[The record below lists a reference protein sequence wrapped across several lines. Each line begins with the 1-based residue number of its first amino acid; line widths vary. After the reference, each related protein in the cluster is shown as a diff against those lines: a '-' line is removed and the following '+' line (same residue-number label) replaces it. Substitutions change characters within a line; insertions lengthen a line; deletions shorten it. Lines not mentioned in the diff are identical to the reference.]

1 MMPRLPWQIRLT
13 LCVGVALLV
22 GADAQAGKF
31 NRVLSVGDAA
41 PVWKD
46 LIGVDGRRH
55 NLADCKAKLV
65 VFVFIVNHCP
75 IAAACEERLK
85 QLATDY
91 RARDVELIAI
101 SVSQSKSDGLDKMKE
116 RAEDAKFSFLYLHD
130 PSQVTGQR
138 YGATATPQ
146 VFVLNADRRVSY
158 MGALDD
164 NGRDAAKVE
173 THYTRAALDALLAG
187 QPVEI
192 RETRPVGCEIEYA
205 AESPPKP

>member
-1 MMPRLPWQIRLT
+1 MMLLLPRCFRMT
-13 LCVGVALLV
+13 LLV
-22 GADAQAGKF
+22 VVMLLVSADAYAGKF

-55 NLADCKAKLV
+55 SLADCKAKLV
-65 VFVFIVNHCP
+65 VFVFITNHCP
-75 IAAACEERLK
+75 ITAACEERLK

-101 SVSQSKSDGLDKMKE
+101 SVSRSKSDGLDKMQE

-130 PSQVTGQR
+130 PSQVTGQK

-146 VFVLNADRRVSY
+146 VFVLNADRRISY

-173 THYTRAALDALLAG
+173 THYTRAALDALLTG

-205 AESPPKP
+205 AKSPPKP

>member
-1 MMPRLPWQIRLT
+1 MMPRLFRQIRLM
-13 LCVGVALLV
+13 LFVGTALLV
-22 GADAQAGKF
+22 GADAYAGKF

-41 PVWKD
+41 PAWSD
-46 LIGVDGRRH
+46 LTGIDGRRH
-55 NLADCKAKLV
+55 SLADCKAKLV
-65 VFVFIVNHCP
+65 VFVFIANHCP

-116 RAEDAKFSFLYLHD
+116 RADDAKFSFLYLHD
-130 PSQVTGQR
+130 PSQLTGQR

-173 THYTRAALDALLAG
+173 THYTRAALDALLTG
-187 QPVEI
+187 KPVEI

-205 AESPPKP
+205 ADSTTKP